1 MNVIDSTIIGYV
13 NHFSRHSWV
22 FDRSL
27 ELFASNRLLKGGI
40 LIAIVWWLWFKKD
53 ELQPDNRQHI
63 IVTFIGC
70 VVGMVVARVL
80 SLMLPF
86 RLRPIH
92 EEGSGFILPYGVSP
106 AVLDGWSS
114 FPSDHAVLFF
124 ALSAGLLFISRK
136 AGMIALC
143 YTAVCIA
150 FPRIYLG
157 MHYPT
162 DVIVGAMIGVMI
174 ALLANGYLVKVT
186 PLKKMT
192 DWSYSS
198 PNIFYPFLFLFSYQV
213 ADMFDNSRSL
223 LRAGLK
229 LFQAVFN

>member
-1 MNVIDSTIIGYV
+1 MNVVDSTIIGYV
-13 NHFSRHSWV
+13 NQLSRHSWV

-27 ELFASNRLLKGGI
+27 ELFASNRLLKGGV
-40 LIAIVWWLWFKKD
+40 LIAVVWWLWFKKD
-53 ELQPDNRQHI
+53 ELQSDNRLHI
-63 IVTFIGC
+63 VVTFIGC
-70 VVGMVVARVL
+70 VIGMLVARFL

-92 EEGSGFILPYGVSP
+92 EEGLGFILPYGVSP
-106 AVLDGWSS
+106 AILDGWSS

-124 ALSAGLLFISRK
+124 ALSAGLLFVSRK
-136 AGMIALC
+136 AGIFAVC
-143 YTAVCIA
+143 YTTLFIS

-162 DVIVGAMIGVMI
+162 DVIIGAMIGVMI
-174 ALLANGYLVKVT
+174 ALVANSYLVKSVR
-186 PLKKMT
+186 LKSIAN
-192 DWSYSS
+192 WSYSN
-198 PNIFYPFLFLFSYQV
+198 PGLFYPFLFIFCYQV
-213 ADMFDNSRSL
+213 ADMFDNSRAL